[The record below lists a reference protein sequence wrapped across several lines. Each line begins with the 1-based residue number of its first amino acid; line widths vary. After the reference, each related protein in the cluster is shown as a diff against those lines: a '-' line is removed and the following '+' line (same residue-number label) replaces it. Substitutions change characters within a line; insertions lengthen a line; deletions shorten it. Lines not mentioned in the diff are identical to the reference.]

1 MSDITALTQ
10 LFSKVLKI
18 QPSNDDVL
26 KDVKFDSFTASQQAL
41 IHQSLTLSSRLP
53 DSLPEINDVLRQ
65 STYMLNSQ
73 EPTEIDSVVYGRVE
87 PLVRKFSDDDAVAN
101 RHIVRWADLIQ
112 NKLNVDNK
120 IAFNLDLAA
129 PREIKKKEVKETK
142 ETKEPKESKK
152 EAKKDAKKPKEE
164 AKEAKPE
171 AAKEVSAED
180 AKKAKKEKKEKAKA
194 KKEPAAARPITP
206 GMIDLRVGF
215 IQKAVKHPDADSLY
229 VSTIDVGEEEPRTI
243 CSGLVNY
250 VPIEDM
256 QQRYIV
262 VVANL
267 KPVKMRGISSN
278 GMVLCASNKD
288 DGIVEFVNPPADSKP
303 GDKLF
308 FETYDEEP
316 EAQLNPKKKIF
327 ETIQPSFSTNEN
339 LEVIFKKEGEADR
352 KLVNK
357 KGEALKCST
366 LVGANVS

>member
-1 MSDITALTQ
+1 MSDVAALSQT
-10 LFSKVLKI
+10 FAKVLSIK
-18 QPSNDDVL
+18 PSNEEVL
-26 KDVKFDSFTASQQAL
+26 KEIKLDSFTASQQAL

-53 DSLPEINDVLRQ
+53 DSFGEINDVLRN
-65 STYMLNSQ
+65 STYVLNTQ
-73 EPTEIDSVVYGRVE
+73 EPSEVDSIVFARAE
-87 PLVRKFSDDDAVAN
+87 PFVRKFSESDAVAN
-101 RHIVRWADLIQ
+101 RHVVRWVDLVQ
-112 NKLNVDNK
+112 NKLNIDNK
-120 IAFNLDLAA
+120 IPINLDLEA
-129 PREIKKKEVKETK
+129 PREVKKKETK
-142 ETKEPKESKK
+142 EKK
-152 EAKKDAKKPKEE
+152 EAAPS
-164 AKEAKPE
+164 
-171 AAKEVSAED
+171 AAKEKKPAAAAAESAPAAAAASADKAADE
-180 AKKAKKEKKEKAKA
+180 AARKAAKKEKKEKAKV
-194 KKEPAAARPITP
+194 KKEQPAARPITP
-206 GMIDLRVGF
+206 GLIDLRVGF

-243 CSGLVNY
+243 CSGLVNF

-278 GMVLCASNKD
+278 GMVLCASNKG
-288 DGIVEFVNPPADSKP
+288 DGVVEFVNPPSDSKP

-327 ETIQPSFSTNEN
+327 ETIQPSFSTNEQ
-339 LEVIFKKEGEADR
+339 LEVIFKKEGEPDR

-366 LVGANVS
+366 LIGANVS